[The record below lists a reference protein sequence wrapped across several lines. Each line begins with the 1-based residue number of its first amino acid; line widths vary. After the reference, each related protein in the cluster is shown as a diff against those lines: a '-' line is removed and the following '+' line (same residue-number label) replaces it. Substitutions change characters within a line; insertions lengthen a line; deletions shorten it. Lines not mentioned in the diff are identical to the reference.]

1 MFLFL
6 IFNTILSFSDEI
18 LIYLLTYYIVVFV
31 TL

>member
-6 IFNTILSFSDEI
+6 IFNTIFSFSDEI